1 MPIRVVLADDHPLY
15 RSGTRRE
22 LEQIDGIEVVGEAND
37 GDVALQQTM
46 ALEPDV
52 LLLDVEMP
60 TMSGVEVAERLQ
72 TMNLN
77 TRLLALSAHD
87 DREYVYGLLE
97 AGASGYLLKDEADAE
112 LLAEAIRGV
121 ARGEDNWIS
130 RSLAVQLLRRRQV
143 PDLAGGQLT
152 NREQEVLKLVA
163 LGLDNPTIAERLF
176 ISPHTVKNHLDKI
189 KQQKIGVRTR
199 AELIAWA
206 WQHGLVKRGEQ
217 P

>member
-1 MPIRVVLADDHPLY
+1 MPVRVLIADDHPLY
-15 RSGTRRE
+15 RSGTRME
-22 LEQIDGIEVVGEAND
+22 LEQIEGIEVVGEADD
-37 GDVALQQTM
+37 GDVALEQTL

-60 TMSGVEVAERLQ
+60 SMSGVEVAEQLQ
-72 TMNLN
+72 KRGSK

-87 DREYVYGLLE
+87 EREYVYGLLE

-112 LLAEAIRGV
+112 LLGEAIHGV

-130 RSLAVQLLRRRQV
+130 RSLAVQLLRRRSM
-143 PDLAGGQLT
+143 PDLAGVQLT
-152 NREQEVLKLVA
+152 SREQEVVKLIA

-206 WQHGLVKRGEQ
+206 WQHGVVKRGEQ

>member
-1 MPIRVVLADDHPLY
+1 MPVRVLIADDHPLY
-15 RSGTRRE
+15 RSGTRME
-22 LEQIDGIEVVGEAND
+22 LEQIDGIEVIGEADD
-37 GDVALQQTM
+37 GDVALEQTLV
-46 ALEPDV
+46 LEPDV

-60 TMSGVEVAERLQ
+60 SMSGVEVAEQLQ
-72 TMNLN
+72 KRGSK

-87 DREYVYGLLE
+87 EREYVYGLLE

-112 LLAEAIRGV
+112 LLGEAIHGV

-130 RSLAVQLLRRRQV
+130 RSLAVQLLRRRSM
-143 PDLAGGQLT
+143 PDLAGVQLT
-152 NREQEVLKLVA
+152 SREQEVVKLIA

-206 WQHGLVKRGEQ
+206 WQHGVVKRGEQ